1 MEFDVTDYI
10 ARIPDENGNI
20 AFDDIENE
28 TWSILINRQDK
39 IVAAHACQDFLDG
52 LTILN
57 MPRDRV
63 PQCADV
69 NKVLQERTG
78 WSVVPVAALIP
89 QDKFFTLLAN
99 RQFPAASFIRRRE
112 HLDYLPEPDIFHE
125 FYGHC
130 SLLTNQAYA
139 DFVEWYGKNALKA
152 DKRGQKI
159 LTRLFWFTIEFGLLQ
174 QGNEFKVYGGGI
186 LSSKEE
192 TVYAATSPIPKR
204 LPLDE
209 LQALRTPYRY
219 DEIQKLYYTISSMND
234 LYRIQSMDLLDLL
247 EKAHI
252 QGDMEVS
259 FVLC

>member
-1 MEFDVTDYI
+1 MMTSYS
-10 ARIPDENGNI
+10 ARVPDDCGYI
-20 AFDDIENE
+20 AFDDVENE
-28 TWSILINRQDK
+28 TWNILIDRQDK
-39 IVAAHACQDFLDG
+39 IVADHACQDFLDG
-52 LTILN
+52 LIILN

-63 PQCADV
+63 PQCADI
-69 NKVLQERTG
+69 NTVLQRETR
-78 WSVVPVAALIP
+78 WSVVPVPALIS
-89 QDKFFTLLAN
+89 QDKFFNLLAN

-112 HLDYLPEPDIFHE
+112 QLDYLPEPDIFHE

-130 SLLTNQAYA
+130 PLLTNQAYA
-139 DFVEWYGKNALKA
+139 DFVEWYGKSALKA

-159 LTRLFWFTIEFGLLQ
+159 LTRLFWFTIEFGLLK

-192 TVYAATSPIPKR
+192 TLYAVKSTVPKR
-204 LPLDE
+204 LALDE
-209 LQALRTPYRY
+209 LNALRTPYRY

-234 LYRIQSMDLLDLL
+234 LYRIQKMDLLDLL